1 MLYTD
6 IMTDFCLASV
16 LSSVFFIVPLSLLP
30 VLPLFFSVSNYFLF
44 SFCLYF
50 LLSIHSCPYY
60 HLCSARL
67 LPAIHLFL
75 LSILLYP
82 YLLLLSCP
90 YISQLLQAILL
101 LFFLLSYCYSYLL
114 LAEFSVRT
122 VNYEPSFFDGK
133 KRGSVIYSS
142 DRKNDANKMFII
154 WLLPVW
160 GTGNKFRTHDLT
172 VIFKSARKQ

>member
-1 MLYTD
+1 
-6 IMTDFCLASV
+6 MTDFSLASV
-16 LSSVFFIVPLSLLP
+16 LSSVIFIVPLSLLP

-90 YISQLLQAILL
+90 YISQLLQAILYIAILSVILL
-101 LFFLLSYCYSYLL
+101 LFIPLISRVFGPSCKLR
-114 LAEFSVRT
+114 AKFFSIDLW
-122 VNYEPSFFDGK
+122 P
-133 KRGSVIYSS
+133 KRE
-142 DRKNDANKMFII
+142 
-154 WLLPVW
+154 
-160 GTGNKFRTHDLT
+160 
-172 VIFKSARKQ
+172 ARGP

>member
-1 MLYTD
+1 
-6 IMTDFCLASV
+6 MTDVSLASV

-60 HLCSARL
+60 HLCSVRL

-122 VNYEPSFFDGK
+122 VNYEPSFFPSIYGPSA
-133 KRGSVIYSS
+133 KRAG
-142 DRKNDANKMFII
+142 
-154 WLLPVW
+154 
-160 GTGNKFRTHDLT
+160 H
-172 VIFKSARKQ
+172 KSMETKLGP